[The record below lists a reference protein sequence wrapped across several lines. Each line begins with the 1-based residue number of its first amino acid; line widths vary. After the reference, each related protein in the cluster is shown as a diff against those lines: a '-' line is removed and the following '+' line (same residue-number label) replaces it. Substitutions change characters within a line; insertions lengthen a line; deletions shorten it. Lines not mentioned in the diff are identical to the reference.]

1 MTLPGSWGHI
11 LDEGV
16 VSNDPVHVTELAM
29 SDEEE
34 ELEAREAQEEQELV
48 EMEEEVENKLGL
60 SCAKLSWAIC

>member
-1 MTLPGSWGHI
+1 MTLPGSRGHI

-34 ELEAREAQEEQELV
+34 ELDKETVGRKVCYALYKNALYRRMYLPPPT
-48 EMEEEVENKLGL
+48 G
-60 SCAKLSWAIC
+60 C